1 MDLALALASVL
12 VPEPELGQVKAL
24 ASEKDPA
31 SVWELELA
39 KDPALG
45 LVKAPASGLEPGL
58 VPVKALASEKDP
70 ELGTDQGLGLAPAS
84 AMDQGLAPE
93 WGSEPG

>member
-1 MDLALALASVL
+1 MDLALASVL

-39 KDPALG
+39 KVPALG

-58 VPVKALASEKDP
+58 AQELVRESALDQALARVQAKAPGLVQAKDP
-70 ELGTDQGLGLAPAS
+70 AS
-84 AMDQGLAPE
+84 G
-93 WGSEPG
+93 